1 MASINRQSPAK
12 YAKTREYQVWT
23 VPAAATHKF
32 CRNALGVVEPTAM
45 LVHGRT
51 PLTSKRKAHMARV
64 NISEKH
70 PSVYKKVAELSKAA
84 EEAALAAGLDPRLIE
99 LVKIR
104 VSQMNGCAFCCR
116 LHTRDAL
123 NLGETADRL
132 AVLPVWWES
141 QYFSGTEQ
149 AALGLAEEAT
159 RLPGRTDMQRDNGA
173 LTEEQVSAVTW
184 VALVMNAWNRVAVL
198 SGYPVAP

>member
-1 MASINRQSPAK
+1 
-12 YAKTREYQVWT
+12 
-23 VPAAATHKF
+23 
-32 CRNALGVVEPTAM
+32 
-45 LVHGRT
+45 
-51 PLTSKRKAHMARV
+51 MARV
-64 NISEKH
+64 NISKKH
-70 PSVYKKVAELSKAA
+70 PDVYKKVAELSKAA
-84 EEAALAAGLDPRLIE
+84 EEAALAAGLGPRLIE

-123 NLGETADRL
+123 KLGETADRL

-141 QYFSGTEQ
+141 QYFSSTEQ

-159 RLPGRTDMQRDNGA
+159 RLPGRTDRQWDSDA

-184 VALVMNAWNRVAVL
+184 IALVMNTWNRVAVL
-198 SGYPVAP
+198 SEYRVAP